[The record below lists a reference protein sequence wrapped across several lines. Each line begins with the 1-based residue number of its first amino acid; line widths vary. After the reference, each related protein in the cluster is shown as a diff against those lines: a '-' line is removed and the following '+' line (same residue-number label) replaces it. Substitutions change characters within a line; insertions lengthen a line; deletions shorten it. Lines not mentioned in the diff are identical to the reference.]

1 MYLVIIALPLL
12 AATVAGFLGRK
23 IGRTGSHIITCGSLV
38 LTAALALVAFYEV
51 GLSKSPVS
59 IKLTEW
65 IDSELLVVSWGF
77 LFDSLT
83 VSMLLPVLIVS
94 ALVHIYSIG
103 YMSEDP
109 HNQRF
114 FAYLSM
120 FTFFM
125 LMLVT
130 GENYL
135 LMFIGWEGVGI
146 SSYLL
151 INFWF
156 TRLQANKAAIKALVM
171 NRVGDYGFSIGL
183 WTLIWVFGN
192 LDYSTIFSLAPLMNE
207 TLITIV
213 SICLLIAAMG
223 KSAQIGLHT
232 WLPDAMEGPTPVSAL
247 IHAATMVTAG
257 VYLLLRS
264 SPILEFGST
273 PLILITWVGALTA
286 FFAATTGLLQNDL
299 KRVIAYSTCSQLGY
313 MVFACGLS
321 NYSIGIFHLVNH
333 AFFKALLFLSAGAV
347 IHALNDEQDMRKMG
361 GLVNL
366 LPFTYTMMLIGS
378 LSLMALPFLTGFYS
392 KDLIIE
398 VAYGQYLFTGNV
410 AYWLGTISAV
420 FTAFYSLRLLALTFL
435 TYPNGPRVNYN
446 STHEAPLV
454 MAAPL
459 VILALMSIFFGYIAK
474 DLFIGM
480 GTDFWGNSLFVH
492 PNHLSLVEA
501 EFAIPTFY
509 KLLPLIGS
517 LSGGALALIL
527 YHLFPQFTINLA
539 DSTLGRTLYRFFN
552 QKYWFDN
559 IYNSLILSP
568 LLNFGYITNKV
579 LDRGAIELIG
589 PYGLVNSFRNASKT
603 ITKFDTGFIPNYAMY
618 IFLGMVS
625 FILLIFYVG
634 DPRFL
639 LLFLWAAIFLGSP
652 RDTVEGKN

>member
-1 MYLVIIALPLL
+1 MYLAILTLPLL
-12 AATVAGFLGRK
+12 SAVVAGFLGRK
-23 IGRTGSHIITCGSLV
+23 IGTTGSHLITCSSLV
-38 LTAALALVAFYEV
+38 LTALLAFVAFYEV
-51 GLSKSPVS
+51 GLCQSPVS
-59 IKLTEW
+59 IKLMSW
-65 IDSELLVVSWGF
+65 IDSEFMLVSWGF
-77 LFDSLT
+77 NYDSLT

-94 ALVHIYSIG
+94 ALVHIYSTS
-103 YMSEDP
+103 YMGEDP

-114 FAYLSM
+114 FSYLSM

-130 GENYL
+130 GDNYL
-135 LMFIGWEGVGI
+135 VMFIGWEGVGI

-171 NRVGDYGFSIGL
+171 NRVGDWGFSIGL
-183 WTLIWVFGN
+183 WAIFWAFGN
-192 LDYSTIFSLAPLMNE
+192 LDFTTVFSLAPFMNE
-207 TLITIV
+207 ELITII

-264 SPILEFGST
+264 SPILEYGST

-366 LPFTYTMMLIGS
+366 LPFTYTMILIGS

-392 KDLIIE
+392 KDLILE
-398 VAYGQYLFTGNV
+398 VAFGQYLFTGNV

-435 TYPNGPRVNYN
+435 TYPNGPKINYLG
-446 STHEAPLV
+446 THEAPLI
-454 MAAPL
+454 MAIPL
-459 VILALMSIFFGYIAK
+459 VLLAIMSIFFGYVTK
-474 DLFIGM
+474 DLFIGV
-480 GTDFWGNSLFVH
+480 GTNFWGNSLFVH
-492 PNHLSLVEA
+492 PNHVSLIEA

-509 KLLPLIGS
+509 KLLPLFGS
-517 LSGGALALIL
+517 LFGGGFALVL
-527 YHLFPQFTINLA
+527 YHLFPLFTISLTEN
-539 DSTLGRTLYRFFN
+539 TLGRTLYRFLN

-559 IYNSLILSP
+559 IYNNLVLSK
-568 LLNFGYITNKV
+568 LLNFGYTTNKT
-579 LDRGAIELIG
+579 LDRGVIELVG
-589 PYGLVNSFRNASKT
+589 PYGLVNVFKNASSK
-603 ITKFDTGFIPNYAMY
+603 ITSLDTGFIPSYAMY
-618 IFLGMVS
+618 IFSGLIVL
-625 FILLIFYVG
+625 ITLIFYVG
-634 DPRFL
+634 DPRLFL
-639 LLFLWAAIFLGSP
+639 LLLWAVLLLPS
-652 RDTVEGKN
+652 RKNA

>member
-38 LTAALALVAFYEV
+38 LTALLALVAFYEV
-51 GLSKSPVS
+51 GLCKSPVS

-77 LFDSLT
+77 LYDSLT

-192 LDYSTIFSLAPLMNE
+192 LDYSTIFSLAPLIDEN
-207 TLITIV
+207 LITII

-232 WLPDAMEGPTPVSAL
+232 WLPDAMEGWFWAL
-247 IHAATMVTAG
+247 LKFHYMREHPETSWSTQGIR
-257 VYLLLRS
+257 LNLRS
-264 SPILEFGST
+264 SHKNENSSLFGK
-273 PLILITWVGALTA
+273 IQEVG
-286 FFAATTGLLQNDL
+286 
-299 KRVIAYSTCSQLGY
+299 R
-313 MVFACGLS
+313 
-321 NYSIGIFHLVNH
+321 
-333 AFFKALLFLSAGAV
+333 SAGNQTSFK
-347 IHALNDEQDMRKMG
+347 NDG
-361 GLVNL
+361 V
-366 LPFTYTMMLIGS
+366 GS
-378 LSLMALPFLTGFYS
+378 SETTCETLKTI
-392 KDLIIE
+392 KD
-398 VAYGQYLFTGNV
+398 
-410 AYWLGTISAV
+410 
-420 FTAFYSLRLLALTFL
+420 YSLNL
-435 TYPNGPRVNYN
+435 NPR
-446 STHEAPLV
+446 
-454 MAAPL
+454 
-459 VILALMSIFFGYIAK
+459 F
-474 DLFIGM
+474 
-480 GTDFWGNSLFVH
+480 
-492 PNHLSLVEA
+492 
-501 EFAIPTFY
+501 
-509 KLLPLIGS
+509 
-517 LSGGALALIL
+517 
-527 YHLFPQFTINLA
+527 
-539 DSTLGRTLYRFFN
+539 
-552 QKYWFDN
+552 KYWFIGFTEGDGSFIINKNGYLEFKITQSSVDAQILFYIKKELGFGSVSVQDKNNKTHHFRVRDRKGILKLIEIFNGNLYTERKMNQFKLWLEAFNKVYSKN
-559 IYNSLILSP
+559 I
-568 LLNFGYITNKV
+568 GYINKV
-579 LDRGAIELIG
+579 NYPTLDNGWLSGFTDAEGCFTVSIIKRSETYNQVQVRYILAQKGELELMNKIADMLGGRTSFLKDYNGYNMTVNLTKLDKVIG
-589 PYGLVNSFRNASKT
+589 YFNKYSLKTKKYIHYFNWLKAYKLVMNKEHFNEKGLEQVRN
-603 ITKFDTGFIPNYAMY
+603 
-618 IFLGMVS
+618 L
-625 FILLIFYVG
+625 
-634 DPRFL
+634 
-639 LLFLWAAIFLGSP
+639 
-652 RDTVEGKN
+652 RDKINKNRIDII

>member
-1 MYLVIIALPLL
+1 MYLAILTLPLL
-12 AATVAGFLGRK
+12 SAAVAGFLGRK
-23 IGRTGSHIITCGSLV
+23 IGTTGSHLITCSSLV
-38 LTAALALVAFYEV
+38 LTALLAFVAFYEV
-51 GLSKSPVS
+51 GLCQSPVS
-59 IKLTEW
+59 IKLMSW
-65 IDSELLVVSWGF
+65 IDSEFMLVSWGF
-77 LFDSLT
+77 NYDSLT

-94 ALVHIYSIG
+94 ALVHIYSTS
-103 YMSEDP
+103 YMGEDP

-114 FAYLSM
+114 FSYLSM

-130 GENYL
+130 GDNYL
-135 LMFIGWEGVGI
+135 VMFIGWEGVGI

-171 NRVGDYGFSIGL
+171 NRVGDWGFSIGL
-183 WTLIWVFGN
+183 WAIFWAFGN
-192 LDYSTIFSLAPLMNE
+192 LDFTTVFSLAPFMNE
-207 TLITIV
+207 ELITII
-213 SICLLIAAMG
+213 SICLLVAAMG

-264 SPILEFGST
+264 SPILEYGST

-366 LPFTYTMMLIGS
+366 LPFTYTMILIGS

-392 KDLIIE
+392 KDLILE
-398 VAYGQYLFTGNV
+398 VAFGQYLFTGNV

-435 TYPNGPRVNYN
+435 TYPNGPKINYLG
-446 STHEAPLV
+446 THEAPLI
-454 MAAPL
+454 MAIPL
-459 VILALMSIFFGYIAK
+459 VLLAIMSIFFGYVTK
-474 DLFIGM
+474 DLFIGV
-480 GTDFWGNSLFVH
+480 GTNFWGNSLFVH
-492 PNHLSLVEA
+492 PNHVSLIEA

-509 KLLPLIGS
+509 KLLPLFGS
-517 LSGGALALIL
+517 LFGGGLALVL
-527 YHLFPQFTINLA
+527 YHLFPLFTISLTEN
-539 DSTLGRTLYRFFN
+539 TLGRTLYRFLN

-559 IYNSLILSP
+559 IYNNLVLSK
-568 LLNFGYITNKV
+568 LLNFGYTTNKT
-579 LDRGAIELIG
+579 LDRGVIELVG
-589 PYGLVNSFRNASKT
+589 PYGLVNVFKNASSK
-603 ITKFDTGFIPNYAMY
+603 ITSLDTGFIPSYAMY
-618 IFLGMVS
+618 IFSGLIVL
-625 FILLIFYVG
+625 ITLIFYVG
-634 DPRFL
+634 DPRLFL
-639 LLFLWAAIFLGSP
+639 LLLWAVLLLPS
-652 RDTVEGKN
+652 RKNA